1 MTSDAASGAVSAA
14 PILDRPA
21 PSNSNARR
29 PCRERQPLGASL
41 QRFVDGASTDDL
53 ASISSELDKALSH
66 TKLKSWNDVKG
77 SLTSPSLSSIHSRS
91 MAYLTDGKGGSGIIG
106 SSRRGSR
113 NEEWGT
119 IQQPKNTNMVS
130 NQLFAAMS
138 LARPPQSI
146 AQTNE
151 GGSYT
156 NNDKKDGVADKEPEY
171 YGPSRTTRR
180 NSKAGKELIS
190 SMKMKAHEVLAELG
204 DLDDSE
210 HSNGSGLGLGELR
223 EESMRAIMRE
233 DSKHIGN
240 WDREGDE

>member
-1 MTSDAASGAVSAA
+1 MEKEGLV
-14 PILDRPA
+14 LL
-21 PSNSNARR
+21 
-29 PCRERQPLGASL
+29 E
-41 QRFVDGASTDDL
+41 V
-53 ASISSELDKALSH
+53 H
-66 TKLKSWNDVKG
+66 
-77 SLTSPSLSSIHSRS
+77 
-91 MAYLTDGKGGSGIIG
+91 
-106 SSRRGSR
+106 SRRGYS

-130 NQLFAAMS
+130 NQLFAAMN

-151 GGSYT
+151 GGSHT
-156 NNDKKDGVADKEPEY
+156 NNDKEDGVADKEPEY
-171 YGPSRTTRR
+171 YVPSRTTRR

-233 DSKHIGN
+233 DSKHIGK